1 MKGPSADRRS
11 RLKIA
16 YFDCFAGISGDMT
29 LGALIDCGAD
39 QAQLDAVVESL
50 RLGDEVTVDVRR
62 ESRGHVAGTRVVVE
76 TRDRV
81 ERTVP
86 KLRATI
92 EKADMPA
99 TVRSRAINAI
109 NRLARAESEI
119 HGVPEERVH
128 LHELGGADT
137 LVDIVGAFW
146 LLHALQV
153 DHCYASAL
161 PAPRGTKGDMPLP
174 APASL
179 RVLAGTGAVL
189 QPVNS
194 ERELVTPTGAAIL
207 AAGATFHR
215 PAMSLHRVGYGVG
228 AHAAP
233 GNLLAVW
240 IGEEATTQAGVTL
253 IETNL
258 DDMASNLVAA
268 LSEDL
273 MAAGALDVAV
283 VPALMKKGR
292 PGHLLTVMAP
302 PELVGP
308 LTDHLLRHSTTLG
321 VRLHQVD
328 RVIAGR
334 RVIEV
339 ATPLGNARVKVK
351 ELGGQAIDLT
361 PEYEDCRRISRE
373 KGVDLREVMRVV
385 AGSARRQLGL
395 GLRRG
400 FSTAGPW
407 RGRSTRRLQPRS
419 NSVCRAGVPSRAWPR
434 SWWAMTRRRR
444 RTCRLSSAMPTTSA
458 SSRRTTD
465 CRRAQ
470 PPKSSWRSSSA

>member
-1 MKGPSADRRS
+1 MKDGAAGRKAE
-11 RLKIA
+11 LKVA

-39 QAQLDAVVESL
+39 RAQLDAVVEAL

-76 TRDRV
+76 TRDRL

-86 KLRATI
+86 RLRETI
-92 EKADMPA
+92 ENAEMPEP
-99 TVRSRAINAI
+99 VRSRALDAI

-119 HGVPEERVH
+119 HGVPEEKVH

-137 LVDIVGAFW
+137 LVDVVGAFW
-146 LLHALQV
+146 LLHALEV
-153 DHCYASAL
+153 DRCYASVL
-161 PAPRGTKGDMPLP
+161 PAPHGMKGDMPLP

-189 QPVNS
+189 QPVDS
-194 ERELVTPTGAAIL
+194 DRELVTPTGAAIL
-207 AAGATFHR
+207 AVGATFDR

-258 DDMASNLVAA
+258 DDMAPNLVAA

-302 PELVGP
+302 PELVGS

-321 VRLHQVD
+321 VRLTHAD

-334 RVIEV
+334 RVTEGE
-339 ATPLGNARVKVK
+339 TPPGSARVKVK
-351 ELGGQAIDLT
+351 ARGGRAIH
-361 PEYEDCRRISRE
+361 
-373 KGVDLREVMRVV
+373 V
-385 AGSARRQLGL
+385 
-395 GLRRG
+395 
-400 FSTAGPW
+400 
-407 RGRSTRRLQPRS
+407 
-419 NSVCRAGVPSRAWPR
+419 
-434 SWWAMTRRRR
+434 
-444 RTCRLSSAMPTTSA
+444 
-458 SSRRTTD
+458 
-465 CRRAQ
+465 
-470 PPKSSWRSSSA
+470 

>member
-1 MKGPSADRRS
+1 MKEQVRV
-11 RLKIA
+11 A
-16 YFDCFAGISGDMT
+16 YFDCYAGISGDMT

-39 QAQLDAVVESL
+39 RAQLDAVVEAL

-62 ESRGHVAGTRVVVE
+62 ESRGHVQGTRVVVE

-81 ERTVP
+81 RRTVP
-86 KLRATI
+86 RLRETI
-92 EKADMPA
+92 EHAEMPEAVKGKAID
-99 TVRSRAINAI
+99 AI

-119 HGVPEERVH
+119 HGVAEERVH

-137 LVDIVGAFW
+137 LVDVVGAFW
-146 LLHALQV
+146 LLHALEV
-153 DHCYASAL
+153 DRCYASAL
-161 PAPRGTKGDMPLP
+161 PAPRGLKGDMPLP

-189 QPVNS
+189 QPVDS

-207 AAGATFHR
+207 AAGATFRR

-228 AHAAP
+228 AHGSP
-233 GNLLAVW
+233 GNLLTVW
-240 IGEEATTQAGVTL
+240 LGEEAATQAGVTV

-258 DDMASNLVAA
+258 DDMAPNLVAA

-302 PELVGP
+302 PELVAA

-321 VRLHQVD
+321 VRLRQVD
-328 RVIAGR
+328 RVVAGR

-339 ATPLGNARVKVK
+339 DTPLGKARVKVK
-351 ELGGQAIDLT
+351 ELGGQAVDLA
-361 PEYEDCRRISRE
+361 PEYEDCRRISRD
-373 KGVDLREVMRVV
+373 KGIDLREVMRVV
-385 AGSARRQLGL
+385 AESARRQLGL
-395 GLRRG
+395 G
-400 FSTAGPW
+400 
-407 RGRSTRRLQPRS
+407 
-419 NSVCRAGVPSRAWPR
+419 
-434 SWWAMTRRRR
+434 
-444 RTCRLSSAMPTTSA
+444 
-458 SSRRTTD
+458 
-465 CRRAQ
+465 
-470 PPKSSWRSSSA
+470 